1 MYNIIMAE
9 LNDLEKLQKQVENLK
24 EEVENL
30 KLFIRFNNNDIA
42 EIVMI
47 SKSFYQYRQLL
58 DNYYYMLSDHGEST
72 QDDLMDKG
80 YFIDEDANY
89 QPKYQEYKDRYD
101 AWSLKVYKSRKE
113 AEESKV
119 VKGGK
124 TRKNRKS
131 RK

>member
-1 MYNIIMAE
+1 
-9 LNDLEKLQKQVENLK
+9 
-24 EEVENL
+24 
-30 KLFIRFNNNDIA
+30 
-42 EIVMI
+42 
-47 SKSFYQYRQLL
+47 
-58 DNYYYMLSDHGEST
+58 MLSDQGVST

-80 YFIDEDANY
+80 YFIDEDGHY
-89 QPKYQEYKDRYD
+89 QPKYQEYIDRYD